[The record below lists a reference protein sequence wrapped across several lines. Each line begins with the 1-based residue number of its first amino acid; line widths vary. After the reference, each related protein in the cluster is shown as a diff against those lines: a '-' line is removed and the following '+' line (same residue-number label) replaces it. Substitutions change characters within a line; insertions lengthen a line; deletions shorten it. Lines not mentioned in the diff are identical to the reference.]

1 MIQRL
6 NVSDSG
12 KVIIDIIGIHKQ
24 KNFMLIL
31 IDLHAVVLWI
41 QNGCLFLVT

>member
-12 KVIIDIIGIHKQ
+12 KVIIDIIGIHEQ
-24 KNFMLIL
+24 ENFMLIQ
-31 IDLHAVVLWI
+31 IDLHTVVLWI
-41 QNGCLFLVT
+41 QNGCLFW